1 MDHTPILRLLAV
13 LNLAKI
19 EHIQKL
25 VHAAVEGKER
35 VSQLLDLEAIW
46 EGQARP
52 VLNLEQ
58 MLEWFELI
66 LLKEFD
72 CWQNQTICEKLV
84 QGLVCDT
91 YNPGELFRNFY

>member
-52 VLNLEQ
+52 VLH
-58 MLEWFELI
+58 
-66 LLKEFD
+66 LK
-72 CWQNQTICEKLV
+72 
-84 QGLVCDT
+84 
-91 YNPGELFRNFY
+91 